1 MQKKFYESYII
12 IDGNLDDSAV
22 EDEIKKFETFL
33 SKNDIDIAAVNRI
46 GRRRLAYPIRK
57 RANGYYVCFEI
68 NCSPELVPKLE
79 RVYKLDETIL
89 RYLTIFVSG
98 KTRKEKDEHFR
109 NKAIAQSKLDEMR
122 EKQNSSVPENA
133 VAESDKKESITEPVQ
148 SN

>member
-1 MQKKFYESYII
+1 LQKKFYESYII